1 MELQNICQKDN
12 GNALDFL
19 FRALGLRQKI
29 MSAAEDDESLP
40 SQQLD
45 FIQILFLRA
54 LETGMGDETVLTRI
68 QPFLE
73 KAIVDDDQILI
84 HQVQTALST
93 NLERTSIHKF
103 G

>member
-1 MELQNICQKDN
+1 
-12 GNALDFL
+12 
-19 FRALGLRQKI
+19 

-45 FIQILFLRA
+45 FIQALFLRA
-54 LETGMGDETVLTRI
+54 LETGMGDKTVLTRI

-73 KAIVDDDQILI
+73 KATVDDDQILI

-93 NLERTSIHKF
+93 NLERTSKHFPKR
-103 G
+103 